1 MSSSIKAFQKQIINL
16 DNNRCQLLDENG
28 NTLAE
33 FNGKMMELCG
43 QIFVTQDNKIYDIVI
58 NNGKYCL
65 QENSG
70 TIDP

>member
-1 MSSSIKAFQKQIINL
+1 M
-16 DNNRCQLLDENG
+16 LDENG